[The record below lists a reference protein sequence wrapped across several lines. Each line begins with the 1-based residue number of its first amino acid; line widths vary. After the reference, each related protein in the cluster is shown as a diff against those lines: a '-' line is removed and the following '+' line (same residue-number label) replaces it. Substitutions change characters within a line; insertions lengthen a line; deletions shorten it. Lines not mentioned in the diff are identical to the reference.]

1 MQVLVYGD
9 VHWSQYSSILRSR
22 DKYYSTRLDN
32 LIRSVNWAEEQ
43 AAYQGC
49 EAIVILGDF
58 FDSSHLN
65 AEEISALKEVRWAPC
80 SHVIITGNHETNV
93 SNLDY
98 STADLFS
105 LIPNATVIS
114 SPEKYLIEG
123 TDCEFCFLPYI
134 LERDR
139 KDIQDYFPIQEAKK
153 RIIFSHNDIKGIN
166 YGNFES
172 PEGFDI
178 DDIES
183 NCNLFI
189 NGHIHHAGIHNNI
202 INVGNLT
209 GQNFT
214 EDFSYKHGVY
224 VLDTEAV
231 NGLWVDNPYAI
242 YFDKLDLT
250 KIRATHNFMNIIDS
264 IDKNCVL
271 TIKVNEDFALTAKQ
285 LLANYVRPRIIEH
298 RLIVDRSKTID
309 YNKIEIEAVDHL
321 QQFENYVLSNIGD
334 TQVIKEELAA
344 LLR

>member
-1 MQVLVYGD
+1 MKCLIYGD

-22 DKYYSTRLDN
+22 DTYYSTRLDN

-49 EAIVILGDF
+49 EAIIILGDF

-114 SPEKYLIEG
+114 SPEKYLIDG

-139 KDIQDYFPIQEAKK
+139 KGIQDYFPIQEAQK

-172 PEGFDI
+172 PEGFTT

-189 NGHIHHAGIHNNI
+189 NGHIHHAGVYPNI

-214 EDFSYKHGVY
+214 EDFNYKHGVC
-224 VLDTEAV
+224 VLDTEAL

-250 KIRATHNFMNIIDS
+250 KINNTDKFMSVIDNV
-264 IDKNCVL
+264 DKNCVL

-285 LLANYVRPRIIEH
+285 LLANYVRPKIIEH

-321 QQFENYVLSNIGD
+321 KQFENYVLSNIGD
-334 TQVIKEELAA
+334 TQIIKEELAA

>member
-1 MQVLVYGD
+1 MKVLIYGD

-22 DKYYSTRLDN
+22 DTYYSTRLDN

-49 EAIVILGDF
+49 EAIIILGDF

-98 STADLFS
+98 STAELFS
-105 LIPNATVIS
+105 LIPNAVVIC

-139 KDIQDYFPIQEAKK
+139 KAIKDYFPIQEAKK

-172 PEGFDI
+172 PEGFDTI
-178 DDIES
+178 DIET

-189 NGHIHHAGIHNNI
+189 NGHIHHYGIHNNI

-214 EDFSYKHGVY
+214 EDFSYKHGIY
-224 VLDTEAV
+224 VLDTEALK
-231 NGLWVDNPYAI
+231 GLWVDNPYAL

-250 KIRATHNFMNIIDS
+250 KIYSAHNFMNIIDS
-264 IDKNCVL
+264 IDKGCVL

-285 LLANYVRPRIIEH
+285 LLANYVRPRIIEY
-298 RLIVDRSKTID
+298 RLIVDRIKTID
-309 YNKIEIEAVDHL
+309 YNKMEIETVDHL